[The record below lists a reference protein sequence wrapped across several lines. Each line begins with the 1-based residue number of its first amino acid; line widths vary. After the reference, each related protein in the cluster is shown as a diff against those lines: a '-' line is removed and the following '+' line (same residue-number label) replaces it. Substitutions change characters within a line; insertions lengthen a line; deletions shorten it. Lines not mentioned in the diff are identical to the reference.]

1 MADSIQAEINALIR
15 SLQNIEKEVKKAAL
29 PALTNAAR
37 PIVTAARNNADIS
50 EATHFRYNTSKLVKG
65 IRAPKGKG
73 QIVATYRPGNLKGS
87 IKTMRFRR
95 SNSAVFIGPVLSRNS
110 TGTFG
115 PTLTYEG
122 GIMPTNARSDG
133 YYARFV
139 EFGAPAIGVSP
150 NPFMKPAADQAGGAA
165 LRLAVVEL
173 KAAIEKA
180 GRKEGIKNGVKQ

>member
-1 MADSIQAEINALIR
+1 MADSIQAEINTLIR

-139 EFGAPAIGVSP
+139 EYGAPAIGVPP
-150 NPFMKPAADQAGGAA
+150 NPFMAPARDQAGGAA
-165 LRLAVVEL
+165 LRLAVTEL

>member
-1 MADSIQAEINALIR
+1 MADNIQSEVNALIR

-29 PALTNAAR
+29 PALTKAAR

-73 QIVATYRPGNLKGS
+73 QVVATYRPGNLKGS

-95 SNSAVFIGPVLSRNS
+95 SNSAVFIGPILARSS

-115 PTLTYEG
+115 PTSTYEG
-122 GIMPTNARSDG
+122 GIMPSNARSDG

-150 NPFMKPAADQAGGAA
+150 NPFMKPAADQAGTAS
-165 LRLAVVEL
+165 LRLAVNEL
-173 KAAIEKA
+173 KAAIEAA
-180 GRKEGIKNGVKQ
+180 GRKEGQKNGVQQ